1 MGQNKD
7 KFQRSLTNSLN
18 SEQFESVTVEKKVD
32 LLSEMTRRAAAKSV
46 PTLTCK
52 LKGPKR
58 RVSPKVRELLKL
70 CKTTHKNWKYKQD
83 DSNVDILFAER
94 KLVKKTLRTPIRY
107 EKSQEK
113 DNIISELMSNL
124 STKLFYEIVRRNRSD
139 SSSSIGIQ
147 YIKHDGKELYD
158 PSEQVVA
165 FTEFYEDFAMPKA
178 EPHFHQ
184 EYSAETSA
192 KYEHIKILCNETRT
206 ATEVS
211 FTENDIQKAVSRLN
225 NGKSADEFGIHA
237 EHFKLADN
245 IVLPFLITLLRNGE
259 IPKSFKSGILTPVHK
274 KDKDPTSLDN
284 YRGITVSAT
293 IGKIFE
299 YA

>member
-1 MGQNKD
+1 M
-7 KFQRSLTNSLN
+7 
-18 SEQFESVTVEKKVD
+18 D
-32 LLSEMTRRAAAKSV
+32 LLSEMMRRAAAKSV

-58 RVSPKVRELLKL
+58 RVPPKVRELLKL
-70 CKTTHKNWKYKQD
+70 CKTTHTNWKYRQD

-94 KLVKKTLRTPIRY
+94 KLAKNTLRTQIRY

-124 STKLFYEIVRRNRSD
+124 STKLFYKIVRRNRSD

-165 FTEFYEDFAMPKA
+165 FTEFYEDLAMPKA
-178 EPHFHQ
+178 EPHFDQ
-184 EYSAETSA
+184 EYSDEKSA

-206 ATEVS
+206 DTEVS
-211 FTENDIQKAVSRLN
+211 FTENDMQKAVYRLN

-237 EHFKLADN
+237 EHFKSAGN
-245 IVLPFLITLLRNGE
+245 IVLPFLITLFNDILRNGE
-259 IPKSFKSGILTPVHK
+259 IPKSFKSEILTPVHE

-293 IGKIFE
+293 IIKRYIK
-299 YA
+299 ASHTV